1 MARKKL
7 IRFAENDQSE
17 NVIQPGKELFT
28 TIKGNWKSFFKN
40 SGPIVLEIGC
50 GRAEYT
56 TGMANLF
63 PEKNFVGIDL
73 KGGRIWKGST
83 VAKELNLSNT
93 AFLRIMIQNIQDFF
107 APGEAD
113 EAWITFPDP
122 RPKEGDEK
130 LRLTSPRYL
139 QMYQS
144 ILKPG
149 SWVYLKTDS
158 EVLYQYTLELLGRDS
173 EFMKSGAIRISDL
186 EYTSDLYN
194 SPMRELAFDIKTTY
208 ENRYLTKGEKIKLLR
223 FRLY

>member
-7 IRFAENDQSE
+7 ARFAENEQSM
-17 NVIQPGKELFT
+17 NVIQPGKDLFAN
-28 TIKGNWKSFFKN
+28 IKGNWGSFFKN
-40 SGPIVLEIGC
+40 SNPIVLEIGC

-56 TGMANLF
+56 TGMAELF

-73 KGGRIWKGST
+73 KGGRIWKGSS
-83 VAKELNLSNT
+83 VSKEKNLFNT
-93 AFLRIMIQNIQDFF
+93 AFLRVMVQNIQDFF
-107 APGEAD
+107 EKNEAD

-139 QMYQS
+139 RMYQH

-149 SWVYLKTDS
+149 SWVYLKTDN
-158 EVLYQYTLELLGRDS
+158 EGLYEYTLELLNPES
-173 EFMKSGAIRISDL
+173 EFARSGVIRISDL
-186 EYTSDLYN
+186 EYTADLYN

-208 ENRYLTKGEKIKLLR
+208 ENRYLTKGEKIKFLR

>member
-7 IRFAENDQSE
+7 IRFAENDESE
-17 NVIQPGKELFT
+17 NVIQPGKELFAN
-28 TIKGNWKSFFKN
+28 IKGNWNSFFKKP
-40 SGPIVLEIGC
+40 GPIVLEIGC

-56 TGMANLF
+56 TGMAGLF
-63 PEKNFVGIDL
+63 AEKNFVGIDL

-83 VAKELNLSNT
+83 VSKEQGLSNT

-107 APGEAD
+107 ASDEAD

-139 QMYQS
+139 QMYRS

-149 SWVYLKTDS
+149 SWVHLKTDN
-158 EVLYQYTLELLGRDS
+158 EGLYLYTLELLSEDS
-173 EFMKSGAIRISDL
+173 EFIKSGAIRISHL
-186 EYTSDLYN
+186 EHTGDLYN

-208 ENRYLTKGEKIKLLR
+208 EKKYLTKGEKIKFLR